1 MSILSVG
8 YFFATA
14 GFLGITVIQILKLK
28 LGPLMKL
35 TAGFIIG
42 IISLTQ
48 IIFWQSWLIPFNQ
61 ASIMA
66 TTGAIILGSGWWWW
80 KNIRQMKIKFNRLA
94 VSQWSFWLAGW
105 IFLWGFIWQYML
117 TLETDGLY
125 AGWVNIWGDWAAHLS
140 YTTSFAFGQNF
151 PVQMPILIGAKF
163 SYPFLADFL
172 SAILIKLGSDL
183 LPAMLFPSVI
193 LSTLL
198 VAVIT
203 KLGSEINKN
212 FRAGKLTALLFLF
225 NGGFGWW
232 WWIKDIQVNGLSR
245 VMQNL
250 PREYTHLEKLFN
262 IEWINIITSQV
273 IPQRGFLLGF
283 PAAVL
288 IYFFLWKYW
297 QNKQSRN
304 LLAAGIIISLLPLV
318 HAHSVAIAGAVGA
331 TLAAIELVQNR
342 FKASVIKNWFWFA
355 GPLLIIGLPQLL
367 YFFSDSVTNN
377 TFIKWFPGWLATSR
391 GDNFGWFWLKNLGLM
406 AILPLVGLIP
416 ADKKFR
422 LFSLPFWL
430 ILAAA
435 NLWLFQPWEWD
446 NTKFFVHWYLIACV
460 LAGGTLAKMPKI
472 ITIILLT
479 ITIWAG
485 GLDVLRLTQYPYRK
499 IRFWTNEQL
508 QLADWVK
515 QNTAPGDNF
524 LTADNHD
531 HWLPT
536 LTGRKTL
543 LGFRGWLWT
552 YGINYRRQE
561 QATQTIFQGLPAA
574 REKIKEFSLD
584 YAVIG
589 PMEQTANQDWFEENF
604 PLVYQ
609 LGPTRIYHLYP

>member
-1 MSILSVG
+1 
-8 YFFATA
+8 
-14 GFLGITVIQILKLK
+14 
-28 LGPLMKL
+28 
-35 TAGFIIG
+35 
-42 IISLTQ
+42 
-48 IIFWQSWLIPFNQ
+48 
-61 ASIMA
+61 
-66 TTGAIILGSGWWWW
+66 
-80 KNIRQMKIKFNRLA
+80 
-94 VSQWSFWLAGW
+94 
-105 IFLWGFIWQYML
+105 
-117 TLETDGLY
+117 
-125 AGWVNIWGDWAAHLS
+125 
-140 YTTSFAFGQNF
+140 
-151 PVQMPILIGAKF
+151 
-163 SYPFLADFL
+163 
-172 SAILIKLGSDL
+172 
-183 LPAMLFPSVI
+183 
-193 LSTLL
+193 
-198 VAVIT
+198 
-203 KLGSEINKN
+203 
-212 FRAGKLTALLFLF
+212 
-225 NGGFGWW
+225 
-232 WWIKDIQVNGLSR
+232 
-245 VMQNL
+245 
-250 PREYTHLEKLFN
+250 
-262 IEWINIITSQV
+262 
-273 IPQRGFLLGF
+273 
-283 PAAVL
+283 
-288 IYFFLWKYW
+288 
-297 QNKQSRN
+297 
-304 LLAAGIIISLLPLV
+304 
-318 HAHSVAIAGAVGA
+318 
-331 TLAAIELVQNR
+331 
-342 FKASVIKNWFWFA
+342 
-355 GPLLIIGLPQLL
+355 
-367 YFFSDSVTNN
+367 
-377 TFIKWFPGWLATSR
+377 
-391 GDNFGWFWLKNLGLM
+391 
-406 AILPLVGLIP
+406 
-416 ADKKFR
+416 
-422 LFSLPFWL
+422 
-430 ILAAA
+430 LAAA